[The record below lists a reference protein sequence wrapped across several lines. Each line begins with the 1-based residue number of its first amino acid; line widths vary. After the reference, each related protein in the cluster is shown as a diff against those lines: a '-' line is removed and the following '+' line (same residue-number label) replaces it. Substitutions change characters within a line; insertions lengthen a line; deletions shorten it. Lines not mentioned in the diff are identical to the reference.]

1 MLKASKDINILF
13 NSEFDFADNK
23 YFSRIVNLFNIIK

>member
-1 MLKASKDINILF
+1 MLKASKDIIILF

-23 YFSRIVNLFNIIK
+23 YFHELQIYLI